1 MTEMIASK
9 AQRRYLRQLTI
20 SIKNHKN
27 KQIAMEKTEIYSSAS
42 IGKAHALLKKQFPNR
57 IYTSILISKLEKI
70 IKELDDL

>member
-27 KQIAMEKTEIYSSAS
+27 KQITMEKTEIYSSAS
-42 IGKAHALLKKQFPNR
+42 IGKDHDLLKKQFPNR
-57 IYTSILISKLEKI
+57 IFTSILISKLGKI